1 MTTQG
6 LGRGTQGVS
15 RLAAPV
21 LRHFAENPGARL
33 SDDVIGSI
41 AGVTP
46 RDGHRLGEWLQRTGL
61 LDRHAGN
68 GTGGQAAYTLA
79 DPNEQRQR
87 RTRPLIL
94 LVEDE
99 ASVAGMTEAVLTSEG
114 YSVVLVRNPLEA
126 HVILRVI
133 AFDAILADSFSPTL
147 ELTVRVLGPLLR
159 RSAGTPVVLF
169 TAHHW
174 NPARVQAEGFTEI
187 VTKPFQVDTFLSRML
202 RERRNSPG
210 NRWCTCTS
218 GSMIVPSES
227 VNAWATWTCSSAG
240 HGW

>member
-6 LGRGTQGVS
+6 LSGRTQTQGVS

-21 LRHFAENPGARL
+21 LRHLAEQPGAQL
-33 SDDVIGSI
+33 SDDTLGSL
-41 AGVTP
+41 AGVSP
-46 RDGHRLGEWLQRTGL
+46 RDGRRLGEWLQRAGL
-61 LDRHAGN
+61 LDRLPGN
-68 GTGGQAAYTLA
+68 GAAGGAVYTLA
-79 DPNEQRQR
+79 DPTEQRQR
-87 RTRPLIL
+87 RTRPLVL

-114 YSVVLVRNPLEA
+114 YGVVLVRNPLEA

-133 AFDAILADSFSPTL
+133 AFDAILSDSFSPTL

-174 NPARVQAEGFTEI
+174 NSARVQAEGFTEI
-187 VTKPFQVDTFLSRML
+187 VTKPFEVDDFLARMEQL
-202 RERRNSPG
+202 
-210 NRWCTCTS
+210 TTS
-218 GSMIVPSES
+218 HR
-227 VNAWATWTCSSAG
+227 AAG
-240 HGW
+240 A

>member
-33 SDDVIGSI
+33 SDETIGSL

-46 RDGHRLGEWLQRTGL
+46 RDGRRLGEWLERVGL
-61 LDRHAGN
+61 LDRGAS
-68 GTGGQAAYTLA
+68 GGQAISTLA
-79 DPNEQRQR
+79 DPSEQRQR
-87 RTRPLIL
+87 RTRPLVL

-114 YSVVLVRNPLEA
+114 YGVVLVRNPLEA

-133 AFDAILADSFSPTL
+133 AFDAILSDSFSPTL

-187 VTKPFQVDTFLSRML
+187 VTKPFEVEEFLARMEQL
-202 RERRNSPG
+202 TASQR
-210 NRWCTCTS
+210 T
-218 GSMIVPSES
+218 
-227 VNAWATWTCSSAG
+227 AG
-240 HGW
+240 A

>member
-21 LRHFAENPGARL
+21 LRHFAEHPGARL
-33 SDDVIGSI
+33 SDDALGSI
-41 AGVTP
+41 AGVAP
-46 RDGHRLGEWLQRTGL
+46 RDGHRLGEWLERIGL
-61 LDRHAGN
+61 LDRFDGN
-68 GTGGQAAYTLA
+68 GTGARPIYALA

-87 RTRPLIL
+87 RTRPLIM

-114 YSVVLVRNPLEA
+114 YNVVLVRNPLEA

-133 AFDAILADSFSPTL
+133 AFDVILTDSFSPTL
-147 ELTVRVLGPLLR
+147 ELAVRVLGPLLR

-169 TAHHW
+169 TAHRW

-187 VTKPFQVDTFLSRML
+187 VTKPFAVDAFLARMEQL
-202 RERRNSPG
+202 TASHR
-210 NRWCTCTS
+210 
-218 GSMIVPSES
+218 
-227 VNAWATWTCSSAG
+227 AAG
-240 HGW
+240 A

>member
-1 MTTQG
+1 
-6 LGRGTQGVS
+6 LV
-15 RLAAPV
+15 APV
-21 LRHFAENPGARL
+21 LRHFAEHPGARL
-33 SDDVIGSI
+33 SDDAIGSL
-41 AGVTP
+41 AGMTA
-46 RDGHRLGEWLQRTGL
+46 RDGHRLGEWLERIGL
-61 LDRHAGN
+61 LDRIHAD
-68 GTGGQAAYTLA
+68 GTGAGTAYALT

-87 RTRPLIL
+87 RSRPLVL

-147 ELTVRVLGPLLR
+147 ELAVRVLGPLLR

-187 VTKPFQVDTFLSRML
+187 VTKPFQVDAFLARMEQL
-202 RERRNSPG
+202 
-210 NRWCTCTS
+210 TS
-218 GSMIVPSES
+218 SHR
-227 VNAWATWTCSSAG
+227 AAG
-240 HGW
+240 A